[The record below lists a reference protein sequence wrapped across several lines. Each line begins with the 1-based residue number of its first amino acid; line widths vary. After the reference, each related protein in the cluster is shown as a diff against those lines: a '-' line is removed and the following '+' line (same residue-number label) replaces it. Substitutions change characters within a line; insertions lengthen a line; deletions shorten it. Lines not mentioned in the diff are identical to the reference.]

1 VNSSLDKHFAAR
13 LATAEAQLFARHFG
27 LANLLIAFFCDALV
41 KAGPVASEVKCALLL
56 WHGAVLAAFAFEF
69 LHQRVWQASPILTRV
84 AACTGVLLHTAI
96 FYEDLLETG
105 VLSSAV
111 LRTQTSDWLRTA
123 ALECSLERRV
133 MMGATSAASF
143 AVIYEPLGRVLLR
156 GQKSINDGH
165 GRTSVPRNYWTVV
178 LGSLLQIAMWIAA
191 STRVLPTFKH
201 VSFRADEASAL
212 NTVPAILLCMLIA
225 EFGFYWSHRLFHCR
239 LLYRHFHCLHH
250 RIAAPV
256 SAYDAL
262 YQDPVELELNLLLTY
277 LPLAFVPIHIG
288 AIACYLY
295 FSGFVAFVLNHSGRE
310 YELTIPIPFT
320 EPACQ
325 YVVWSTKLH
334 DDHHHFAKGNF
345 GAQLWCFDEIF
356 GTRIRASKPKTR
368 TKRRWDALAHAAQA
382 VALWKATTA
391 GV

>member
-1 VNSSLDKHFAAR
+1 LAAR
-13 LATAEAQLFARHFG
+13 LATAEAQLFARHF
-27 LANLLIAFFCDALV
+27 
-41 KAGPVASEVKCALLL
+41 
-56 WHGAVLAAFAFEF
+56 
-69 LHQRVWQASPILTRV
+69 
-84 AACTGVLLHTAI
+84 
-96 FYEDLLETG
+96 
-105 VLSSAV
+105 
-111 LRTQTSDWLRTA
+111 
-123 ALECSLERRV
+123 
-133 MMGATSAASF
+133 
-143 AVIYEPLGRVLLR
+143 